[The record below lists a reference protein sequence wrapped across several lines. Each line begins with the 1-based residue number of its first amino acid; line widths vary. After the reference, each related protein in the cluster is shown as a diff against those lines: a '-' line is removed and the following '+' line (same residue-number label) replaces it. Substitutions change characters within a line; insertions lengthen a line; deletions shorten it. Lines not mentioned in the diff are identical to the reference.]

1 MEECGDYTNVSL
13 WLKTIKMTS
22 LSFVLP
28 IRFLLISFSFSYSFF
43 VCSFAFY
50 LFHLASVVFV
60 ICFVICSVL
69 IILIYQFSHSCY
81 TASSHHRSLFS
92 SFSCLYID
100 RHSLFNEHFYHIIRY
115 SLPFRLWAPSFHPTN
130 SHSFPCISWHWHDFI
145 FFFVPVSWFFHV
157 HRWKQ
162 FPLLPLDPAWF
173 DMIWFVHHSIAF
185 CHTNSRSLFTLWWFV
200 SLY

>member
-1 MEECGDYTNVSL
+1 
-13 WLKTIKMTS
+13 MTS

-100 RHSLFNEHFYHIIRY
+100 RHSLFNETFLSYY
-115 SLPFRLWAPSFHPTN
+115 SLFFAFSIVSSFLP
-130 SHSFPCISWHWHDFI
+130 PDE
-145 FFFVPVSWFFHV
+145 
-157 HRWKQ
+157 
-162 FPLLPLDPAWF
+162 FPLIPLHF
-173 DMIWFVHHSIAF
+173 
-185 CHTNSRSLFTLWWFV
+185 LTLT
-200 SLY
+200 